1 MHCSFDSNKNK
12 PNYYR
17 GKDCM
22 KNFCDDF
29 RKHLMKLIN
38 FERLKT
44 LPLTEEL
51 EESYYKQ
58 NVCYICKIK
67 FNSDIKIHCLS
78 S

>member
-1 MHCSFDSNKNK
+1 MHCSFDSNKSK

-22 KNFCDDF
+22 KNFYDDL

-51 EESYYKQ
+51 EESYYK
-58 NVCYICKIK
+58 
-67 FNSDIKIHCLS
+67 
-78 S
+78 